1 MSTEKMRE
9 EFEAKYALPDGL
21 HWCEQSSQYVGHP
34 QFWLFTDRLEVW
46 INSRAAIEVDLRE
59 AYQKG
64 WDASGEGWNGEHPG
78 MVHTRESWQRERDKS
93 LGLKVKP

>member
-21 HWCEQSSQYVGHP
+21 YWCEQSGQYVGHP

-46 INSRAAIEVDLRE
+46 INSRAAIEVEWPD
-59 AYQKG
+59 Q
-64 WDASGEGWNGEHPG
+64 
-78 MVHTRESWQRERDKS
+78 HTYTAPDCAGAAILDCRTAFNKAV
-93 LGLKVKP
+93 KVKP

>member
-21 HWCEQSSQYVGHP
+21 YWCEQSGQYVGHP

-46 INSRAAIEVDLRE
+46 INSRAAIEVELPSHVRE
-59 AYQKG
+59 EEFDDYSMTVGYNLAI
-64 WDASGEGWNGEHPG
+64 DSCANTIE
-78 MVHTRESWQRERDKS
+78 S

>member
-1 MSTEKMRE
+1 MSAEKMRE

-21 HWCEQSSQYVGHP
+21 YWCEQSGQYVGHP

-46 INSRAAIEVDLRE
+46 INSRAAIEVELPYDSDALNGDHDFI
-59 AYQKG
+59 KG
-64 WDASGEGWNGEHPG
+64 WRLGVKDTVLSIE
-78 MVHTRESWQRERDKS
+78 S